1 MFDRALDLVGAHCD
15 LEQRLRDIP
24 PIARARGVWVRPF
37 EGALARRGGMEKYLQ
52 IFGTP
57 AAALSWH
64 SCAEI
69 AARLAV
75 AGALYTSPSEL
86 HLGMR
91 ELGRAQAIHFSESL
105 LGRMLL
111 RILSPD
117 PVRVLQ
123 QGAAARRQGCAYGHW
138 DHDFSTPGKAI
149 VTHRDEY
156 LWLDSQVL
164 GSAEG
169 TFAAIQVPA
178 RFEQRLHDAY
188 NGVTEITWENG

>member
-1 MFDRALDLVGAHCD
+1 MFERALDLVGAHCD

-24 PIARARGVWVRPF
+24 PIARARGIWVRPF
-37 EGALARRGGMEKYLQ
+37 ESALGRRGRLQPYLDV
-52 IFGTP
+52 FGGTSSP
-57 AAALSWH
+57 LSWH
-64 SCAEI
+64 PCGEI

-75 AGALYTSPSEL
+75 AGALYASPAEVL
-86 HLGMR
+86 HGMR
-91 ELGRAQAIHFSESL
+91 ELGRAQAVHFSESL
-105 LGRMLL
+105 LGSMLL

-123 QGAAARRQGCAYGHW
+123 QGAAARRQGCSYGSW
-138 DHDFSTPGKAI
+138 QHDFSTPGKAV

-169 TFAAIQVPA
+169 TFAAIRVPA
-178 RFEQRLHDAY
+178 KFELHMTDAY
-188 NGVTEITWENG
+188 NGVIEITWADG